1 MVKKTKQE
9 KSIFFDQKEY
19 EKIRQASDN
28 AIIEMVQKG
37 MSDSFREIEK
47 RYQKKLFVY
56 VYHLLGN
63 KEETEDI
70 LQNVFVKTFN
80 NIDRFDIKRKFSSWI
95 YRIAHNESVN
105 YLKRKSKRRLVSWED
120 VSTSKDKLETSSDE
134 ESPDDLW
141 LKKELRRDVQD
152 ALDKIPQKYREVLV
166 LRYFLNKT
174 YDEMS
179 DILGKPANTIG
190 TLLNRAKKKLSQVIK
205 KADSSNE

>member
-1 MVKKTKQE
+1 MKRHKLKTE
-9 KSIFFDQKEY
+9 EL
-19 EKIRQASDN
+19 SDN
-28 AIIEMVQKG
+28 EIIKLVQKG
-37 MSDSFREIEK
+37 DKECYQEVVS

-70 LQNVFVKTFN
+70 LQNVFIKTFN
-80 NIDRFDIKRKFSSWI
+80 SIKHFDIKRKFSSWI

-105 YLKRKSKRRLVSWED
+105 YLKRKSRKRFVSWED
-120 VSTSKDKLETSSDE
+120 VSTSKDKLKTSSDK

-141 LKKELRRDVQD
+141 LKKELRGEVQD
-152 ALDKIPQKYREVLV
+152 ALDKLPQKYREVLV

-190 TLLNRAKKKLSQVIK
+190 TLLNRAKKKLSQIIK
-205 KADSSNE
+205 KTDSSNK

>member
-1 MVKKTKQE
+1 VKRH
-9 KSIFFDQKEY
+9 KS
-19 EKIRQASDN
+19 KIEELSDN
-28 AIIEMVQKG
+28 ELAKLVQKG
-37 MSDSFREIEK
+37 HKECYREIVS

-80 NIDRFDIKRKFSSWI
+80 SIKHFDIKRKFSSWI

-105 YLKRKSKRRLVSWED
+105 YLKRKSRKRFVSWED

-141 LKKELRRDVQD
+141 LKKELRKEVQD
-152 ALDKIPQKYREVLV
+152 ALDKLPQKYREVLV

-205 KADSSNE
+205 KTDSSHK